1 MSAFPILPVHLFIH
15 PSIIYPL
22 FYRPVGTLSIY
33 LGHTCYH
40 ISRDGF
46 VPVHNDKRV
55 AAFHGDHS
63 NVPGSVLRRQIT
75 LCQVV
80 WNEFVQA
87 FHLEMVQRISQGARG
102 CWVFTEVCDIRSWK
116 EQRCSVGLLF
126 FLFWKQNHRICC
138 MDSDPQFNLFLL
150 RLQRHL
156 MLTQELTPGAE
167 EMSLRIKDMLHQ
179 NKDLISMPSI
189 RVTVK
194 QLWKLPIILIFERLR
209 QGIPVVNWLARLQ

>member
-1 MSAFPILPVHLFIH
+1 
-15 PSIIYPL
+15 
-22 FYRPVGTLSIY
+22 
-33 LGHTCYH
+33 
-40 ISRDGF
+40 
-46 VPVHNDKRV
+46 
-55 AAFHGDHS
+55 
-63 NVPGSVLRRQIT
+63 
-75 LCQVV
+75 
-80 WNEFVQA
+80 
-87 FHLEMVQRISQGARG
+87 
-102 CWVFTEVCDIRSWK
+102 
-116 EQRCSVGLLF
+116 
-126 FLFWKQNHRICC
+126 